1 MPLPADHTFH
11 AAACWIEEH
20 LGGVVR
26 EVQSQDRWRSGWYF
40 VLEINGEALPMCFR
54 GHRPGLGKS
63 SKRLLMEMQVMQVL
77 EQHGIPVPHCYAL
90 CPAETG
96 LEGIVMER
104 KPGQANL
111 ALLDNRA
118 DQLSILDAYIDA
130 LVAMHKI
137 DVHAFDGIALT
148 RPSNNHE
155 LGLADLPYWEATY
168 RKQKVRAE
176 PLLEFA
182 LDWLKNH
189 TPPNRHKTVFLQVDS
204 GQFIYH
210 NAQLSALLDFELSM
224 LGDPMVDL
232 AGLRTR
238 NLSEPLI
245 DLQHA
250 FQRYEQHSGEAI
262 DHYALDYHTVRF
274 ALMTPLPIAALC
286 ACPPPR
292 VNLPQY
298 LGWYYLFSLVAIQG
312 IARIEGITL
321 TEPELPALADD
332 AHGLNP
338 ATPFSPAYRALHQH
352 LNALH
357 AEADPKNR
365 YELDVTRRTAQY
377 LQRLDAIGAEVEHAN
392 QQELAALLGTP
403 VNNWI
408 ESQQELEE
416 KILQGKILNRSAL
429 LDYFYRSCKRHLHL
443 LGPAL
448 RELENV
454 KVEWGT

>member
-1 MPLPADHTFH
+1 M
-11 AAACWIEEH
+11 
-20 LGGVVR
+20 
-26 EVQSQDRWRSGWYF
+26 Y
-40 VLEINGEALPMCFR
+40 FR

-77 EQHGIPVPHCYAL
+77 EQHGIPVPHCYGL

-111 ALLDNRA
+111 ALLDNPA
-118 DQLSILDAYIDA
+118 DQHRILDAYIDA

-137 DVHAFDGIALT
+137 DVRAFDGIALT
-148 RPSNNHE
+148 RPDNSDE
-155 LGLADLPYWEATY
+155 IALADLPYWEASY
-168 RKQKVRAE
+168 RKQKVRPE

-182 LDWLKNH
+182 IDWLKNH
-189 TPPNRHKTVFLQVDS
+189 APANRNKTVFLQVDS

-210 NAQLSALLDFELSM
+210 NKKLSALLDFELSM
-224 LGDPMVDL
+224 LGDPMADL

-238 NLSEPLI
+238 NLSEPLM
-245 DLQHA
+245 DLPRA
-250 FQRYEQHSGEAI
+250 FQRYEQQSGEAI

-298 LGWYYLFSLVAIQG
+298 LGWYYLYSMVAIQG
-312 IARIEGITL
+312 IARIENIVL
-321 TEPELPALADD
+321 TEPELPTLPDD
-332 AHGLNP
+332 PHGLQP
-338 ATPFSPAYRALHQH
+338 STPFSPAYRALHQH
-352 LNALH
+352 LDALH
-357 AEADPKNR
+357 AEAESNNR

-377 LQRLDAIGAEVEHAN
+377 LQRLDAIGADVEHAN

-403 VNNWI
+403 VNNWLD
-408 ESQQELEE
+408 SQQQLED
-416 KILQGKILNRSAL
+416 KILQGKIHDRTAL
-429 LDYFYRSCKRHLHL
+429 LDYFYHSCKRHLHL

-454 KVEWGT
+454 SIEWGA